1 MPALTAPE
9 SYPNWLET
17 IRWHV
22 FPGYWIYFDPN
33 GPGAKCPTEPEV
45 PEPVEPPQLEDDATA
60 APPARST
67 RSANPPATIGSQDFM
82 PASQRVQQFNFEL
95 YCKRMTVF
103 SCLWSEYERY
113 IEETKV
119 RALVSESV
127 PSHIMSRIYHQGVQ
141 HPRDVL
147 IRLKEMMDPNPT
159 QN

>member
-1 MPALTAPE
+1 
-9 SYPNWLET
+9 
-17 IRWHV
+17 
-22 FPGYWIYFDPN
+22 
-33 GPGAKCPTEPEV
+33 
-45 PEPVEPPQLEDDATA
+45 
-60 APPARST
+60 
-67 RSANPPATIGSQDFM
+67 M